1 MLDIVVHTDKHVRL
15 SFEGRKVQ
23 SKVIF
28 DAAFAVVVSLIGI
41 LVSSFLLLIW
51 FYISNYAVLSST
63 YNHNTDTTGRPILKI
78 THISGNVF
86 VR

>member
-1 MLDIVVHTDKHVRL
+1 MSYFRYCVHTDKHVRL

-41 LVSSFLLLIW
+41 LVSSLFMV
-51 FYISNYAVLSST
+51 AVAT
-63 YNHNTDTTGRPILKI
+63 RKAN
-78 THISGNVF
+78 
-86 VR
+86 